1 MTYPS
6 FVVRVYGV
14 YRHPE
19 KGVLV
24 SDEWIQGKRIT
35 KFPGGG
41 LEFGEGT
48 RECLIREMQEE
59 TGQLFSVL
67 GHFYTTDFFVPSA
80 FDDTRQVISIY
91 YDMEP
96 VEELGF
102 DVVDELV
109 HDSVLS
115 EASQVFRWIPL
126 SQIGGRH
133 FSLIIDQHVGGLIK
147 AESSH

>member
-1 MTYPS
+1 MTHPP

-14 YRHPE
+14 YRHAE

-24 SDEWIQGKRIT
+24 SDEWILGKRIT

-48 RECLIREMQEE
+48 RECLMREMREE
-59 TGQLFSVL
+59 TGQLFKVRDHL
-67 GHFYTTDFFVPSA
+67 YTTDFFVPSA
-80 FDDTRQVISIY
+80 FDHTRQVISIY

-96 VEELGF
+96 ADELEF

-109 HDSVLS
+109 HDTVLS
-115 EASQVFRWIPL
+115 KASQVFRWIPYSL
-126 SQIGGRH
+126 IGSEH
-133 FSLIIDQHVGGLIK
+133 FSLVIDQHVGGLIK
-147 AESSH
+147 AELTH